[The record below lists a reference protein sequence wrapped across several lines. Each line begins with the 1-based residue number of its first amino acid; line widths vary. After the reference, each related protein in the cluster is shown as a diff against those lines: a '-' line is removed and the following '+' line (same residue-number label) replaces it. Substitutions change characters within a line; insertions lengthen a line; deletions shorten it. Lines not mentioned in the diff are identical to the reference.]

1 MISQRTTVSTLTTH
15 LCDQIVQQTESQ
27 IIRLNTPKLGRVK
40 GQQYW
45 TRFWLKLCIQIWSQ
59 CTDLKIS

>member
-40 GQQYW
+40 GQQY
-45 TRFWLKLCIQIWSQ
+45 
-59 CTDLKIS
+59 